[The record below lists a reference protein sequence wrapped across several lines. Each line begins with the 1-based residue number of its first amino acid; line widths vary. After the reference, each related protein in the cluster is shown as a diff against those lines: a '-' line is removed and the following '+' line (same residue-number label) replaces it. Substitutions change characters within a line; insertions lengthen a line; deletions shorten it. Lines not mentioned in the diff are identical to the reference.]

1 MINIHYS
8 IQREQEMPIQS
19 KRHQRGFTLIELVI
33 AIAIVGILT
42 AIAIPSYQNQV
53 RKSNR
58 KAAATCIMEFAQAA
72 ERFYTTNLTYDG
84 APDPTGGCSSDL
96 ASRYTFAYNGTPNA
110 TTYSIRATAIGD
122 QLNDEKCL
130 NLSVD
135 QAGARTVSG
144 SGTQADCFTK

>member
-58 KAAATCIMEFAQAA
+58 KAAATCIM
-72 ERFYTTNLTYDG
+72 TYDG